1 MNTLK
6 NKTKTN
12 APKLGLFYFMKKHWL
27 EILNKNHEDWVV
39 MVRTF
44 GEYTWAE
51 DLVQETYLR
60 IHQAN
65 AQDRAVINGKAN
77 KGFMYIALRNN
88 HINFARQ
95 KAKVHK
101 LQIEDY
107 KMQSREEAPTEWY
120 EANDVLEDKINAV
133 LDTFHWYDR
142 DMFKL
147 IATGPDSMRK
157 ISRDTTIS
165 LSSISNTMKK
175 CRQRLRDELNED
187 LEDYINKDYNQI
199 KEDE

>member
-1 MNTLK
+1 MRILRLK
-6 NKTKTN
+6 NKPGPDPGAFFFSMN
-12 APKLGLFYFMKKHWL
+12 KHWL
-27 EILNKNHEDWVV
+27 EILNEKHNEWVA

-44 GEYTWAE
+44 GEFTYSE

-65 AQDRAVINGKAN
+65 AQDRAVIDGKAN

-101 LQIEDY
+101 QQIEDY
-107 KMQSREEAPTEWY
+107 KMVSREDAPTEWFI
-120 EANDVLEDKINAV
+120 ANDIIEDKINAV
-133 LDTFHWYDR
+133 LETFHWYDR
-142 DMFKL
+142 GLFKL

-175 CRQRLRDELNED
+175 CRQRLKDELGED
-187 LEDYINKDYNQI
+187 IEDYFNKEYKRI
-199 KEDE
+199 K